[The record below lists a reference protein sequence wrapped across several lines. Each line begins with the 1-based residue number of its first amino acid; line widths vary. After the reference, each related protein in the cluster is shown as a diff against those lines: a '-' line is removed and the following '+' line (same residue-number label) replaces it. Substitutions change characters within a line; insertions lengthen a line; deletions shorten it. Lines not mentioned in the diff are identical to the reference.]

1 MTQMRKSMPVVDWP
15 IVDHEMWDDLV
26 RAGGLFDDHGA
37 LSRLRPSTMRNLT
50 QSWGRFLEW
59 LRLHDPA
66 SLTEPPIDRATLP
79 RILAWLE
86 AECNLSPTSR
96 LMFFSGVLRLLCA
109 AAPESDW
116 SAHRRIKIGLGRLAG
131 RGDLS
136 RKAGRIL
143 DSRVLLEAALRHA
156 GSELGQEATALQRA
170 KRLRDAAMVAL
181 LAMMPIRHRAFARLQ
196 LGASLIV
203 NNQTLTILLPGELTK
218 TGTLWEAELPEPAA
232 GLLRRYLSDARPYL
246 LARND
251 KGHDMLWACDNG
263 NPMSYS
269 YVGRR
274 IPQITQV
281 LTGKAIPPHFFRDA
295 AATTLARTSQ
305 KAAQLISPVLGHA
318 DCRTAAR
325 HYIHAGT
332 IEASRDFAALLRQLK
347 KEK

>member
-26 RAGGLFDDHGA
+26 RAGGLFDDQGA

-79 RILAWLE
+79 RIRAWLE

-116 SAHRRIKIGLGRLAG
+116 SAHRRIKIGLSRLAG

-143 DSRVLLEAALRHA
+143 DSRVLLEAALRQGLSEGRTEPLGGPGDHRPGA
-156 GSELGQEATALQRA
+156 VVGEKGRRGSLVGHGRQPTPGV
-170 KRLRDAAMVAL
+170 D
-181 LAMMPIRHRAFARLQ
+181 RH
-196 LGASLIV
+196 
-203 NNQTLTILLPGELTK
+203 
-218 TGTLWEAELPEPAA
+218 GTLI
-232 GLLRRYLSDARPYL
+232 GGRPRPPRQASTHPL
-246 LARND
+246 G
-251 KGHDMLWACDNG
+251 K
-263 NPMSYS
+263 
-269 YVGRR
+269 
-274 IPQITQV
+274 IP
-281 LTGKAIPPHFFRDA
+281 
-295 AATTLARTSQ
+295 
-305 KAAQLISPVLGHA
+305 HA
-318 DCRTAAR
+318 
-325 HYIHAGT
+325 
-332 IEASRDFAALLRQLK
+332 F
-347 KEK
+347 